1 MMSRI
6 VQLESRVEV
15 DHDTG
20 EITRSSNSKVINL
33 PQEPPYVKMYI
44 DDISRLLDVP
54 AGPRMVLYQLVRKLD
69 YDGFISLTPAARERI
84 AAACEIGVPT
94 MSNYLTALCKS
105 GILRHA
111 GRGEYEMNPH
121 LFAKGDWKDISKRRQ
136 DFELSI
142 SYSADGK
149 RTVKGKAVPSQT
161 AGTQIDLE
169 DYLQTSKAR

>member
-1 MMSRI
+1 MGRI
-6 VQLESRVEV
+6 VQLETRTAV
-15 DHDTG
+15 DHETG
-20 EITRSSNSKVINL
+20 EVTRSEHSKVINL

-44 DDISRLLDVP
+44 DDLGRLLDVP
-54 AGPRMVLYQLVRKLD
+54 AGPRTVLYQLVRRLD
-69 YDGFISLTPAARERI
+69 YDGFISLTPAARKRI
-84 AAACEIGVPT
+84 AEACEIGVPT
-94 MSNYLTALCKS
+94 MSNYLTSLVQSK
-105 GILRHA
+105 ILKHV

-149 RTVKGKAVPSQT
+149 RVVNGKAVPSKA

-169 DYLQTSKAR
+169 DYLKTGDKAR